1 MALPSSSLFFLILFW
16 TDTEDCNIMQQKG
29 MVWVIGAS
37 GGLGR
42 ATAQA
47 FAQNGWSVIAGARSF
62 AAGTSPLGE
71 GVTVLPLDVTSEE
84 SCTAFVK
91 KALGMES
98 RVDVLVCAAAQLV
111 LGSCENTTV
120 DELDRLL
127 DVNVLG
133 AVRMIQRALPLM
145 RAQKSGKI
153 ILFSSINGLLG
164 IPFQSAYTASKHALE
179 GYAECLAMETADFGI
194 QVCLVEPGDHR
205 GGSSHTRLHAKN
217 ETNTV
222 YQKAYENTC
231 AIIHHDEEN
240 GLFPDRLGR
249 KIVRNAQRRHM
260 RFRLRVAKPDQHLA
274 VLLHTLLP
282 ASLNRKILCSYY
294 RAHL

>member
-1 MALPSSSLFFLILFW
+1 
-16 TDTEDCNIMQQKG
+16 MQQKG

-205 GGSSHTRLHAKN
+205 GGSSHTRHHAKN
-217 ETNTV
+217 ETDTV
-222 YQKAYENTC
+222 YRQAYENTC

-240 GLFPDRLGR
+240 GLFPDRLGW
-249 KIVRNAQRRHM
+249 KIVRNAQRRRM

-274 VLLHTLLP
+274 VALHTILP
-282 ASLNRKILCSYY
+282 PWLNRKILCSYY

>member
-1 MALPSSSLFFLILFW
+1 MLKYGSGNCIYIVFSFWAKTEPFPPAFSALQAVFLALGPVFPYNGVAVFFPVFFLILFW

-120 DELDRLL
+120 DELDKLL
-127 DVNVLG
+127 NVNVL
-133 AVRMIQRALPLM
+133 
-145 RAQKSGKI
+145 AQCG
-153 ILFSSINGLLG
+153 
-164 IPFQSAYTASKHALE
+164 
-179 GYAECLAMETADFGI
+179 
-194 QVCLVEPGDHR
+194 
-205 GGSSHTRLHAKN
+205 
-217 ETNTV
+217 
-222 YQKAYENTC
+222 
-231 AIIHHDEEN
+231 
-240 GLFPDRLGR
+240 
-249 KIVRNAQRRHM
+249 
-260 RFRLRVAKPDQHLA
+260 
-274 VLLHTLLP
+274 
-282 ASLNRKILCSYY
+282 
-294 RAHL
+294 

>member
-1 MALPSSSLFFLILFW
+1 
-16 TDTEDCNIMQQKG
+16 MQKKG

-47 FAQNGWSVIAGARSF
+47 FAQSGWDVVAGARSF
-62 AAGTSPLGE
+62 TEGTSPLGE

-84 SCTAFVK
+84 SCAAFME
-91 KALGMES
+91 KALARES

-120 DELDRLL
+120 DELGKILN
-127 DVNVLG
+127 VNVLG

-179 GYAECLAMETADFGI
+179 GYAECLAMEVAGFGV

-217 ETNTV
+217 ETATV
-222 YQKAYENTC
+222 YQQAYERAC
-231 AIIHHDEEN
+231 AVIHHDEEN
-240 GLFPDRLGR
+240 GLFPERLGR
-249 KIVRNAQRRHM
+249 KVVRNAQRKRMH
-260 RFRLRVAKPDQHLA
+260 FRLRVAKPDQHLA

-282 ASLNRKILCSYY
+282 ASLNRKILSSYY
-294 RAHL
+294 NRRQG

>member
-1 MALPSSSLFFLILFW
+1 
-16 TDTEDCNIMQQKG
+16 

-91 KALGMES
+91 KALGMEN

-120 DELDRLL
+120 DELDKLL
-127 DVNVLG
+127 NVNVLG
-133 AVRMIQRALPLM
+133 TVRMIQRALPLM

-194 QVCLVEPGDHR
+194 LRVIVSDPDKALEALKKHHFGVSLTDVVCLNCPNTPGALAKALGYLSDENVFIEYMYAFAAGDVAHVVIRPDNIENCIRVLTEHR
-205 GGSSHTRLHAKN
+205 LELMA
-217 ETNTV
+217 
-222 YQKAYENTC
+222 
-231 AIIHHDEEN
+231 
-240 GLFPDRLGR
+240 
-249 KIVRNAQRRHM
+249 
-260 RFRLRVAKPDQHLA
+260 
-274 VLLHTLLP
+274 
-282 ASLNRKILCSYY
+282 
-294 RAHL
+294 AHQLYKL